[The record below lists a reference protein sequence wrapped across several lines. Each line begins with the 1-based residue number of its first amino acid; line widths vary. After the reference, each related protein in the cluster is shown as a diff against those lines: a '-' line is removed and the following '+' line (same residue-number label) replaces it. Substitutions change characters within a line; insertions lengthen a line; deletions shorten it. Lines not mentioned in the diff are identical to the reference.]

1 MPFTTFGATIACYTS
16 FTILINDNYLL
27 AGAYKVDPTRK
38 TWDNIIDDIL
48 EQITFWVVLYLGE
61 KIVVIYIAV
70 HYHYRSDRKRN
81 MKSKEIHVALATLYS
96 VSISTYP
103 LNSPHF
109 VVEDTIIRNPNSKVT
124 LGESSSED
132 VERFLRRIGYGK
144 IRTAAFLGNFKNENE
159 SHWLAHGS
167 AYAVVERA
175 LGNPKSAAALATRL
189 WKSFVA
195 KDEDVLRV
203 EDVTETLGPYRQ
215 NVALEIFKTLN
226 ESESREIRLEE
237 MVWTVVEAGRVRQAI
252 YKSMADMNDCMN
264 TLEWINLL
272 FIALVMTF
280 FILVSCKCF
289 RVRPASDY

>member
-96 VSISTYP
+96 ISISTYP

-132 VERFLRRIGYGK
+132 VEIFLRRIGYGK
-144 IRTAAFLGNFKNENE
+144 SRTAAFLGNFKNENE

-175 LGNPKSAAALATRL
+175 LGNPKSVAALATRL

-195 KDEDVLRV
+195 KDEDVI
-203 EDVTETLGPYRQ
+203 ETLGPYRQ
-215 NVALEIFKTLN
+215 SESLKIFKTLD
-226 ESESREIRLEE
+226 ESESRDIRLEE
-237 MVWTVVEAGRVRQAI
+237 MVWTVVEAGRVR
-252 YKSMADMNDCMN
+252 
-264 TLEWINLL
+264 
-272 FIALVMTF
+272 
-280 FILVSCKCF
+280 
-289 RVRPASDY
+289 